1 VVYLS
6 QGSVST
12 DAAVSQ
18 VGGDL
23 AEASSVSGA
32 GYGRTFFRIYLPLIL
47 PAMVAGWAFLF
58 ARMAGDLTVTALLGS
73 PGNVTVGFLLLQT
86 FHNGSFGQLAP
97 IAIVLTLVSSIVV
110 IAVISITNGWS
121 RRRNRQRRSVKTEG
135 AKAIG

>member
-1 VVYLS
+1 
-6 QGSVST
+6 
-12 DAAVSQ
+12 
-18 VGGDL
+18 
-23 AEASSVSGA
+23 
-32 GYGRTFFRIYLPLIL
+32 
-47 PAMVAGWAFLF
+47 
-58 ARMAGDLTVTALLGS
+58 MAGDLTVTALLGS